1 MTPFP
6 KPDKMEKKLDVGD
19 EVVDKEADEKKNAVV
34 VLTPDVTVS
43 EWEVNEGE
51 TVARHNPGY
60 AEDTPVVIVAFV
72 EDLDSWWEDWR
83 DYETYELFDEM
94 CERGHKFYAFPQDR
108 LRKPHALDAVE
119 DALNEAGFPA
129 ERHEDHV
136 VVEKF
141 GEYIVHEDGTVEG
154 EGSVARNVKKVV
166 DRVLS

>member
-1 MTPFP
+1 
-6 KPDKMEKKLDVGD
+6 MEKKLDVGD

-43 EWEVNEGE
+43 EWEVNEDE
-51 TVARHNPGY
+51 TVADHNPGY

-94 CERGHKFYAFPQDR
+94 CERGHKFYAFPRDR
-108 LRKPHALDAVE
+108 LRKPHSLDAVE
-119 DALNEAGFPA
+119 EALNEAGFPA
-129 ERHEDHV
+129 ERHEDYV

-141 GEYIVHEDGTVEG
+141 GEYVVREDGTVEG